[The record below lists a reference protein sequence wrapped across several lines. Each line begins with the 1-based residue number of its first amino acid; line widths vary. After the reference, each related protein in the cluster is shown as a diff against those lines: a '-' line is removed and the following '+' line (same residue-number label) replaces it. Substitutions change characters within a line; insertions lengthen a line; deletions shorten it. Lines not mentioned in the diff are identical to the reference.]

1 MPKLWKLLVMKRVI
15 ADLQGKKTYIVAAAL
30 IAYAIFGVYTGQLS
44 QDQAV
49 QVVLNGLGLSALRA
63 GISKI

>member
-1 MPKLWKLLVMKRVI
+1 MKRII
-15 ADLQGKKTYIVAAAL
+15 AELQGKKTYIVALAL

-63 GISKI
+63 SISKI